1 MEPSLKLNIGQS
13 VKIIRGLWKGFL
25 AIAALTAKRQAVYMT
40 QLLWFEE
47 KQIGLK
53 RNVVFWKNGKNVNGI

>member
-25 AIAALTAKRQAVYMT
+25 FIPTLTANRQAFFLP